1 MGIRKWKALN
11 EEKAVELMDRWRD
24 RKYCRRETNRSRYQV
39 IQRLRKE
46 IDKLQKQVKKKDI
59 QILRLED
66 ELRKRK

>member
-1 MGIRKWKALN
+1 MGIRKWKAPN
-11 EEKAVELMDRWRD
+11 EKKAAELMDRWRD
-24 RKYCRRETNRSRYQV
+24 RKYCRGETNRSRYQV

-46 IDKLQKQVKKKDI
+46 IDRLRKRIKKKDI